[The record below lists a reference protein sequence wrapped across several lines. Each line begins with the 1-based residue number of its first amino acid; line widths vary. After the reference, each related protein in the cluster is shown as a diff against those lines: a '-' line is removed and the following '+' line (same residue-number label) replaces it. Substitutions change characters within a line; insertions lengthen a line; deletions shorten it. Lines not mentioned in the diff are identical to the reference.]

1 MQCDNTLLFR
11 LPIGD
16 IAPGSQLELL
26 TVNQGADSVPV
37 HPGKV
42 LKQDFMEPRG
52 LSATALA
59 AAIGVTPARVREI
72 VRCRRGITAE
82 TALRLAEYF
91 STDAQCWMNL
101 QGQYELA
108 LAKRESHDALAAII
122 PGERRGP
129 TRHDFWT
136 SPTLDELA
144 KAQNVGPL
152 DTAALRGTWPGEDDD
167 GFEEA
172 IDELRH
178 EGLKKMSN
186 SAAGDSD
193 AGRT

>member
-1 MQCDNTLLFR
+1 M
-11 LPIGD
+11 
-16 IAPGSQLELL
+16 
-26 TVNQGADSVPV
+26 TVGRSADSAPV

-42 LKQDFMEPRG
+42 LKQDFMVPRG

-59 AAIGVTPARVREI
+59 AAICVAPARVREI

-82 TALRLAEYF
+82 TALRLAKYF
-91 STDAQCWMNL
+91 NTDAQSWMNL
-101 QGQYELA
+101 QAQYELA
-108 LAKRESHDALAAII
+108 LAEQDSHAALAATL
-122 PGERRGP
+122 PRERHGP
-129 TRHDFWT
+129 ISHDFWT

-178 EGLKKMSN
+178 AGLEKKPTSR
-186 SAAGDSD
+186 AG
-193 AGRT
+193 

>member
-1 MQCDNTLLFR
+1 M
-11 LPIGD
+11 
-16 IAPGSQLELL
+16 
-26 TVNQGADSVPV
+26 NQSADSAPV

-42 LKQDFMEPRG
+42 LKQDFMEPRR

-59 AAIGVTPARVREI
+59 AAIGVTPARVSEI

-82 TALRLAEYF
+82 TALRLAKYF
-91 STDAQCWMNL
+91 GTDAQSWMNL

-108 LAKRESHDALAAII
+108 VAEQESRDALAAIL
-122 PGERRGP
+122 PGERHGP
-129 TRHDFWT
+129 TPHDFWT
-136 SPTLDELA
+136 APTLDELA

-152 DTAALRGTWPGEDDD
+152 DTAALCGTWPGEDDD

-178 EGLKKMSN
+178 GGLEKKSN
-186 SAAGDSD
+186 SRAG
-193 AGRT
+193 

>member
-1 MQCDNTLLFR
+1 MSRSANS
-11 LPIGD
+11 
-16 IAPGSQLELL
+16 A
-26 TVNQGADSVPV
+26 PV

-52 LSATALA
+52 LSAAALA
-59 AAIGVTPARVREI
+59 AAIGVTSARVSEI

-82 TALRLAEYF
+82 TALRLAKYF
-91 STDAQCWMNL
+91 GTDAQSWMNL

-108 LAKRESHDALAAII
+108 LAEQESGATLAAII
-122 PGERRGP
+122 PREHHGP
-129 TRHDFWT
+129 IPHDFWM

-152 DTAALRGTWPGEDDD
+152 DTTALRGTWPGEDDD

-178 EGLKKMSN
+178 AGLEDKSN
-186 SAAGDSD
+186 SRAG
-193 AGRT
+193 

>member
-1 MQCDNTLLFR
+1 M
-11 LPIGD
+11 
-16 IAPGSQLELL
+16 
-26 TVNQGADSVPV
+26 NQPADSAPV

-42 LKQDFMEPRG
+42 LKQDFMVPRG

-59 AAIGVTPARVREI
+59 AAIGVTPARVSEI

-82 TALRLAEYF
+82 TALRLARYF
-91 STDAQCWMNL
+91 GTDAQCWMNL
-101 QGQYELA
+101 QGRYELA
-108 LAKRESHDALAAII
+108 VAERESRDALAAIP
-122 PGERRGP
+122 PGERHGP
-129 TRHDFWT
+129 TPHDFWT

-178 EGLKKMSN
+178 GGLEKN
-186 SAAGDSD
+186 SDSRAG
-193 AGRT
+193 